1 MSKSDA
7 YEADLLKL
15 LLNATAIANV
25 ADNAAS
31 SPLTNLSVA
40 LHTADP
46 GETGNQTTNEA
57 TYTSYARVSVA
68 RTSGGWTIS
77 GTSPT
82 SASPVAAIT
91 FPACTGGTNT
101 ITHFSIGPTGGG
113 ATKIFYSGTVT
124 ANIAV
129 SSGVT
134 PQLTTASTIT
144 ED

>member
-7 YEADLLKL
+7 FENDWLKL
-15 LLNATAIANV
+15 VFNATPIANL

-31 SPLTNLSVA
+31 SPLTSLSVA

-46 GETGNQTTNEA
+46 GESGNQTTNE
-57 TYTSYARVSVA
+57 TSYTGYARVSVA
-68 RTSGGWTIS
+68 RTSGGWTVTGNS
-77 GTSPT
+77 VSP
-82 SASPVAAIT
+82 AAAIS
-91 FPACTGGTNT
+91 FPACTGGTAT
-101 ITHFSIGPTGGG
+101 ITYFSIGPTGGG

-124 ANIAV
+124 PNIAV

-134 PQLTTASTIT
+134 PQLTTASTVT

>member
-1 MSKSDA
+1 MSKGNTF
-7 YEADLLKL
+7 ENDLLKL
-15 LLNATAIANV
+15 IFNATAIANL

-46 GETGNQTTNEA
+46 GEAGTQSTSEA
-57 TYTSYARVSVA
+57 TYGSYARVSVA
-68 RTSGGWTIS
+68 RTTGGWTAS
-77 GTSPT
+77 
-82 SASPVAAIT
+82 SAGSTSPVANID
-91 FPACTGGTNT
+91 FPQATSGSET

-124 ANIAV
+124 PNIVV
-129 SSGVT
+129 STGVT
-134 PQLTTASTIT
+134 PRLTTASTIT